1 MGATLEAVDW
11 GRLITRRGVW
21 VIPAGLLNR
30 HAHRCMLLKRSVTVN
45 FPEIK
50 QQAISGGI
58 ARGTWI
64 KYVATIHVGNYC
76 ARQCEERLKKFPIEV
91 KSLPGTSD

>member
-45 FPEIK
+45 
-50 QQAISGGI
+50 S
-58 ARGTWI
+58 R
-64 KYVATIHVGNYC
+64 N
-76 ARQCEERLKKFPIEV
+76 
-91 KSLPGTSD
+91 